1 MNYTRRKKI
10 RHQVL
15 NGLTFFLVAVNLIP
29 VAWMTYSGFKDNN
42 EILAGLVKP
51 GRRAND
57 LIHLETAAGGFLAGS
72 SDGTLTL
79 FDGKDLSVRR
89 HARLGTYTTSYHR
102 EGDALWVLSS
112 NKGLQEVDPATLEVR
127 ATHPISRLADLYGP
141 AWKTLWVTEVWGS
154 SLTGSGGM
162 LYLAFNYNGSPGLTA
177 FSPKDGAFR
186 KVDAYSP
193 KDMGMVRFLAS
204 MQEGERRTRTG
215 TAASP
220 GDGGG
225 LAAGRDGGNPA
236 PTDSIAIGT
245 REGIFFL
252 QVPSGQLGKSIWAGE
267 KLPDSPDRFRS
278 LGSDMALIALADR
291 ACLYDLAADSVK
303 AWLPTEILGAS
314 RIASLAS
321 VSGRL
326 WVGNSRIALA
336 LRMPSLSRAGTPLAM
351 PSGESSGSGP
361 SSFDSLQA
369 AMAAAQVF
377 HPGAPSLGGTP
388 PPSPSGGTDMS
399 GSKVSVILPLED
411 GKVLLGG
418 PRGALSLLSADGRA
432 LAAGTAPPGAF
443 NIQWRNYVDLWRSV
457 SFGLYLKN
465 SLIVCISVMLI
476 AVLMASLGGYALARF
491 KFPGKNTFGYSI
503 LATQMI
509 PGIMLLLPVYL
520 MFVNFTQATGII
532 IKGTYG
538 GLILT
543 YAAYFTPFS
552 IWILRGFFASIPKEL
567 EEAALIDGCG
577 PFKAFFRII
586 VPSAM
591 PGIVATGVYVFLA
604 AWDELMFAWVLTS
617 ESTYTIPVGIRLFVG
632 NFQNRYDLMMAAATV
647 STIPVMILFFVLQ
660 KQIVS
665 GLTAGAVKD

>member
-1 MNYTRRKKI
+1 MNHTQRKKI

-15 NGLTFFLVAVNLIP
+15 NSLTFFLVAVNLIP
-29 VAWMTYSGFKDNN
+29 IAWMAYCGFKDNN
-42 EILAGLVKP
+42 EILAGLIKP
-51 GRRAND
+51 GRRTSD
-57 LIHLETAAGGFLAGS
+57 VIHMQAGPGGYLTAAT
-72 SDGTLTL
+72 DGTLSL
-79 FDGKDLSVRR
+79 FDPQTLELRKHVC
-89 HARLGTYTTSYHR
+89 LGTFSTSYHS
-102 EGDALWVLSS
+102 EGGDLWALSS
-112 NKGLQEVDPATLEVR
+112 NKGLQQIDPATLEVR
-127 ATHPISRLADLYGP
+127 ADYPISRLAELYG
-141 AWKTLWVTEVWGS
+141 AEWKTLWVNDVRGS
-154 SLTGSGGM
+154 SLTGSNGT
-162 LYLAFNYNGSPGLTA
+162 LYLSFNYKDYPGLTA

-186 KVDAYSP
+186 KVDGFVP
-193 KDMGMVRFLAS
+193 KDMGTVRLMAS
-204 MQEGERRTRTG
+204 M
-215 TAASP
+215 
-220 GDGGG
+220 GDS
-225 LAAGRDGGNPA
+225 L
-236 PTDSIAIGT
+236 AIGT
-245 REGIFFL
+245 RQGVFFV
-252 QVPSGQLGKSIWAGE
+252 QVPSGNPGKAFWAGE
-267 KLPDSPDRFRS
+267 KLPDAPDRLQPMGGDVALLS
-278 LGSDMALIALADR
+278 LGDR
-291 ACLYDLAADSVK
+291 ACLFDFAADSVRSWVSTD
-303 AWLPTEILGAS
+303 ALGLS
-314 RIASLAS
+314 RIASLAF
-321 VSGRL
+321 GQDRL
-326 WVGNSRIALA
+326 WIG
-336 LRMPSLSRAGTPLAM
+336 
-351 PSGESSGSGP
+351 SS
-361 SSFDSLQA
+361 QA
-369 AMAAAQVF
+369 AMALDALPAPAAGAPDSLKARDSLQLNAAAARIYR
-377 HPGAPSLGGTP
+377 PGAPSLGGTEP
-388 PPSPSGGTDMS
+388 APVANAAEQDGAPSFELVGT
-399 GSKVSVILPLED
+399 KVSAILPLED

-418 PRGALSLLSADGRA
+418 PLGAVALLSGDGRS
-432 LAAGTAPPGAF
+432 LASGKGPLAPL

-457 SFGLYLKN
+457 DFGLYLKN
-465 SLIVCISVMLI
+465 SLIICISVMLI

-491 KFPGKNTFGYSI
+491 KFPGKNAFGYSI

-586 VPSAM
+586 IPSAM